1 MFGSLQDKYV
11 PFDGAL
17 SLCSDL
23 HHSTHTAR
31 ANGGQPNPS
40 HTHTAEEVLSTSLPP
55 STASFWGVEDAIK
68 EMASLF
74 NARLARIPRVHRFNV
89 HFPALEDPE
98 RIGTLFSSDP
108 LGRMAHLAMI
118 EDPAMIDMSIV
129 ALEASPG
136 AGASR
141 KLPVTAEF
149 RKAAAALPLLELE
162 RARAAALS
170 DPNASGPS
178 WLALPRET
186 RKPDPALAP
195 PRTSRA
201 RRFRSKQAVAEL
213 VSRTAPDV
221 SYLSRLAQRRVQHQ
235 VRFASRLGM
244 RRADLH
250 NNPRLG
256 SLLHEWN
263 SAPPGSGEPMSSLS
277 KAVELRWAAQASYPP
292 PSNKSTQGLRASLH
306 PSPRS
311 HVDDES
317 SSDNGGH
324 SDSDSAGSSA
334 DSARGVLTQKSVAV
348 PSSMAEFDQDAFDGS
363 SVLEIRN
370 GREGFR
376 ELVKQVADEQLRRQE
391 EYGEKGFRKSAV
403 RIIRRR
409 VIDIAQ
415 RFLQKHHAQLRVPNH
430 IPTQQEDPAGVAVVD
445 VLREIYPNFPA
456 RQEEPV
462 GARTVAQGL
471 DARHDALQK
480 KFGAWCEGCEPA
492 GAIDR

>member
-1 MFGSLQDKYV
+1 MITDV
-11 PFDGAL
+11 PRTR
-17 SLCSDL
+17 S
-23 HHSTHTAR
+23 
-31 ANGGQPNPS
+31 
-40 HTHTAEEVLSTSLPP
+40 
-55 STASFWGVEDAIK
+55 
-68 EMASLF
+68 
-74 NARLARIPRVHRFNV
+74 
-89 HFPALEDPE
+89 
-98 RIGTLFSSDP
+98 
-108 LGRMAHLAMI
+108 
-118 EDPAMIDMSIV
+118 
-129 ALEASPG
+129 LEASPG

-277 KAVELRWAAQASYPP
+277 KA
-292 PSNKSTQGLRASLH
+292 
-306 PSPRS
+306 
-311 HVDDES
+311 
-317 SSDNGGH
+317 
-324 SDSDSAGSSA
+324 
-334 DSARGVLTQKSVAV
+334 KSVAV

-480 KFGAWCEGCEPA
+480 KFAMSRFELPSNDLLDAIHWAAAELPKAERRVAGKMPPDTLMAVGCLMQEYLRDKFPLA
-492 GAIDR
+492 KGCNIGDELGQLAPSFEDICGTLQINGCVC